1 MIKKIGH
8 ILILGYNFF
17 IRKRALYRLTGIAAI
32 GFIFYELGAPNLPL
46 NSKPDYNKIAQE
58 YGEFAKTATGF
69 FVDKIASGTDY
80 TNLSIAVAL
89 LSVCLLI
96 EFKILKTK
104 KAVNA
109 TNVFSGWFQKNTINY
124 YNDNE

>member
-1 MIKKIGH
+1 M
-8 ILILGYNFF
+8 GYNFF

-46 NSKPDYNKIAQE
+46 SSEPNYNKIAQE
-58 YGEFAKTATGF
+58 YGEFVKTATGF
-69 FVDKIASGTDY
+69 FVDKIASGTNY
-80 TNLSIAVAL
+80 TNLTIAIIL

-96 EFKILKTK
+96 EFKILKPNK
-104 KAVNA
+104 GVNA

-124 YNDNE
+124 YNDDE

>member
-1 MIKKIGH
+1 MEKKVKH
-8 ILILGYNFF
+8 ILILAYNFF

-32 GFIFYELGAPNLPL
+32 GFIFYELGAPNLPI
-46 NSKPDYNKIAQE
+46 SSEPDYNKIAQE

-69 FVDKIASGTDY
+69 FVDKIASGTNY
-80 TNLSIAVAL
+80 TNLTIAIVL

-96 EFKILKTK
+96 EFKVLKPNKTL
-104 KAVNA
+104 NA
-109 TNVFSGWFQKNTINY
+109 KNVFSGWFQKNTINY